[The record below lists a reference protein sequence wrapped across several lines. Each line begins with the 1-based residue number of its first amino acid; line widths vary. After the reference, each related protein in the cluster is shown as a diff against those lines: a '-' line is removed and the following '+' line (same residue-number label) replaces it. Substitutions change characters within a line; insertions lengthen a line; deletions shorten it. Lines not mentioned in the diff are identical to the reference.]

1 MRGGLPHSEISGST
15 VARTSPELFA
25 ACHVL
30 HRLSVPRHSPDALL
44 IELAHAQPQARAR
57 AQAAPRAVAPLNAR
71 AEGRRQNAERSQR
84 CCPLPSDRC
93 PLKPMRKHHRC
104 SRIGVLHTH
113 APAQPDGTAGPASR
127 SRLASRCQRTDGRG
141 QRTVVRR
148 LRARRADRPRL
159 DAETSPTSARHSD
172 DRFSRCPTSTRDAKR
187 QLEMPNVNRRA
198 IADLDGPGQTPAP
211 SVIRH
216 QSSDIGAAAA
226 AGGPGPTRTA
236 DLTLIR
242 RAL

>member
-1 MRGGLPHSEISGST
+1 MRAQTTDDRGQKTGPTPATGVDVHLLHPVTRSLEPNEDASLRRGSRPGGLIFAYPCPGPARRNGWTGFTVTTRFTMSENRWQRAEDSCQTAPRPAWTARGSM
-15 VARTSPELFA
+15 
-25 ACHVL
+25 
-30 HRLSVPRHSPDALL
+30 PRHHRPL
-44 IELAHAQPQARAR
+44 HAI
-57 AQAAPRAVAPLNAR
+57 
-71 AEGRRQNAERSQR
+71 
-84 CCPLPSDRC
+84 
-93 PLKPMRKHHRC
+93 PM
-104 SRIGVLHTH
+104 
-113 APAQPDGTAGPASR
+113 TA
-127 SRLASRCQRTDGRG
+127 
-141 QRTVVRR
+141 
-148 LRARRADRPRL
+148 
-159 DAETSPTSARHSD
+159 
-172 DRFSRCPTSTRDAKR
+172 FRDAQR

>member
-127 SRLASRCQRTDGRG
+127 SRLASRCRRSDGREQKADHTG
-141 QRTVVRR
+141 PPRYSRHDLRSPTPED
-148 LRARRADRPRL
+148 RARGCCL
-159 DAETSPTSARHSD
+159 LS
-172 DRFSRCPTSTRDAKR
+172 
-187 QLEMPNVNRRA
+187 L
-198 IADLDGPGQTPAP
+198 LP
-211 SVIRH
+211 SVI
-216 QSSDIGAAAA
+216 
-226 AGGPGPTRTA
+226 
-236 DLTLIR
+236 
-242 RAL
+242 